1 MTGHKNTLS
10 RRSFVAGS
18 AAVAA
23 TLAGAASLAM
33 PQSEAYA
40 VTAAQKQAEAQEALK
55 KLDSM
60 QQQLDIASAD
70 YYTAVDEQ
78 KAAQDRMDEAQVKID
93 ETQAR
98 IEEVQE
104 QIGVRVRSMYRT
116 GSSSFIDMLLG
127 STSYRAFTS
136 NWQFLNE
143 MNDSDAAMVEESKQ
157 LKSQVEAEKAVYTEQ
172 ERVAEE
178 KARTAEEVKAQAEA
192 LVKEVQATYD
202 SLSAEAAALVE
213 QERQAAEEAARR
225 EAEAAEAARQQ
236 AAASS
241 SNSSSGGGSGSG
253 SGSNSSSNT
262 NNNKNQTVP
271 GGTVV
276 ERAYAHL
283 GLPYSWGA
291 TGPNSFDCSGFV
303 SMCLTGKYGVRLG
316 TTYTF
321 MGWTRVSDPQPGDVC
336 TNSHHCGI
344 YVGGGQMV
352 HAPRTGDVVKV
363 SSVHSDMIFVRY

>member
-1 MTGHKNTLS
+1 MTGHNNTLS

-23 TLAGAASLAM
+23 TFAGAASIAV
-33 PQSEAYA
+33 PQSRAYG

-55 KLDSM
+55 KLNSM
-60 QQQLDIASAD
+60 QEQLDIASAD
-70 YYTAVDEQ
+70 YYTAVEEQ
-78 KAAQDRMDEAQVKID
+78 QAAQDKMDEAQVKID

-98 IEEVQE
+98 IEEVQG

-116 GSSSFIDMLLG
+116 GSTTFIDMLLG
-127 STSYRAFTS
+127 STSYKAFTS
-136 NWQFLNE
+136 NWQFLND

-157 LKSQVEAEKAVYTEQ
+157 LKSQVEAERAVYAEQ

-192 LVKEVQATYD
+192 LVQEVQATYD

-213 QERQAAEEAARR
+213 QERRAAEEQAQR
-225 EAEAAEAARQQ
+225 EAAAAEAARQ

-241 SNSSSGGGSGSG
+241 SSSSSGSSSGS
-253 SGSNSSSNT
+253 SSSSST

-271 GGTVV
+271 GSTVV

-283 GLPYSWGA
+283 GIPYAWGA

-321 MGWTRVSDPQPGDVC
+321 MGWTRVSNPQPGDVC

-344 YVGGGQMV
+344 YIGGGQMI
-352 HAPRTGDVVKV
+352 HAPHTGDVVKV
-363 SSVHSDMIFVRY
+363 SAVHSDMIYVRY

>member
-1 MTGHKNTLS
+1 MTGHNNILS
-10 RRSFVAGS
+10 RRSFLVGGAT
-18 AAVAA
+18 AAV
-23 TLAGAASLAM
+23 TLASASTLAF

-60 QQQLDIASAD
+60 QEQLDIASAD
-70 YYTAVDEQ
+70 YYTAIDEQ
-78 KAAQDRMDEAQVKID
+78 QAAQNRMDEAQVKID

-116 GSSSFIDMLLG
+116 GSTSFIDMLLG

-136 NWQFLNE
+136 NWQFLNN
-143 MNDSDAAMVEESKQ
+143 MNDSDAEMVEESKQ
-157 LKSQVEAEKAVYTEQ
+157 LKSEVEAERAVYAEQ

-178 KARTAEEVKAQAEA
+178 KARTAEEVKSQAEA
-192 LVKEVQATYD
+192 LVNQMQATYD
-202 SLSAEAAALVE
+202 SLSAEAAELLE
-213 QERQAAEEAARR
+213 QERRAAEEEAARQ
-225 EAEAAEAARQQ
+225 AAAAEAARQ

-241 SNSSSGGGSGSG
+241 SSSSSSASSSSSGSSSG
-253 SGSNSSSNT
+253 SGSNV

-271 GGTVV
+271 GSTVV

-283 GLPYSWGA
+283 GYPYAWGA

-303 SMCLTGKYGVRLG
+303 SMCLSGKYGYRLG

-344 YVGGGQMV
+344 YVGGGQMI

-363 SSVHSDMIFVRY
+363 SSVHSDMIYVRY